1 MVALKTMVV
10 IGMGRFGKSLAK
22 TLVSKGCEVLAID
35 IDEEK
40 IQDISSEVTHAV
52 QANATDE
59 ETMKA
64 LGVSNFD
71 GAVVSIGTDIQANI
85 LATLILKELGVPY
98 ILSKAISKIHAR
110 LLERVGADKIVFPE
124 NDMGIRVAHN
134 LLSSN
139 VIDYIELAPDYSLIE
154 VLASSRIIGKTLEEL
169 DLRRRFEVNVMAI
182 KKRDDEILINPMADD
197 RVEDGDILIVIGHN
211 GGLEK
216 LKEY

>member
-1 MVALKTMVV
+1 MALKSIVV
-10 IGMGRFGKSLAK
+10 IGMGRFGKSLAR
-22 TLVSKGCEVLAID
+22 TLVSKGCEVMAID

-40 IQDISSEVTHAV
+40 VQDISSEVTHAV

-59 ETMKA
+59 ETMRA

-85 LATLILKELGVPY
+85 LATLILKELGVSY
-98 ILSKAISKIHAR
+98 VLSKAISKLHTR
-110 LLERVGADKIVFPE
+110 LLEKVGADRIVFPE

-154 VLASSRIIGKTLEEL
+154 VVASKRFINKSLQEL

-182 KKRDDEILINPMADD
+182 KKKDDEILINPIADQKI
-197 RVEDGDILIVIGHN
+197 EEGDILIVIGHN